1 MCIRDSY
8 QIRPGAAPWGDYGD
22 ILWNGITEE
31 VPDGNRSV
39 VTVSRTGPFVPPITL
54 PFGHIIVTE
63 EFRKKI
69 AIEKFSGLA
78 FAPVHYRTVVAVDW
92 QGWDRNA
99 ADPRFYPDTGEPEDY
114 LRPAAHD
121 AELAA
126 AMPRLWAWNV
136 AATAGLQVHG
146 TNTFRRERHP
156 GADVVREFHIFWIN
170 ERMKVWLDES
180 AGQWLSFIRAVP
192 G

>member
-1 MCIRDSY
+1 MTAYY
-8 QIRPGAAPWGDYGD
+8 QIKPGAAPWGDYGD
-22 ILWNGITEE
+22 ILWNGIAEE
-31 VPDGNRSV
+31 VQDGK

-69 AIEKFSGLA
+69 SSAQFSGLA
-78 FAPVHYRTVVAVDW
+78 FEPVNYRTVVPIDW
-92 QGWDRNA
+92 KDWDWSA
-99 ADPRFYPDTGEPEDY
+99 ADPPVYPDTGEPEDY
-114 LRPAAHD
+114 LLPAAHD

-126 AMPRLWAWNV
+126 GMPRLWAWSV

-156 GADVVREFHIFWIN
+156 DSDVVREFHIFWIN
-170 ERMKVWLDES
+170 ERMKVWLDEN
-180 AGQWLSFIRAVP
+180 AGQWLSFVAVVP
-192 G
+192 R